1 MNFARRTV
9 ARGPT
14 AIPRLPL
21 VAFID
26 VILFLLLYFVFVAD
40 LTPEEQHLP
49 SALRTEGPGQGTSSG
64 LLPQVLW
71 VESVGGRARYRM
83 GDRVMESR
91 ASLDALLN
99 GLPKAAG
106 LVVKVQGDVSV
117 EAAASALASGKQA
130 GFSKISYVPA
140 R

>member
-1 MNFARRTV
+1 M
-9 ARGPT
+9 
-14 AIPRLPL
+14 
-21 VAFID
+21 AFID

-49 SALRTEGPGQGTSSG
+49 SALRTDAPGQASTAG

-71 VESVGGRARYRM
+71 VESAGGRVRYRM

-91 ASLDALLN
+91 GALDALLG

-106 LVVKVQGDVSV
+106 LVVKGKSEVSV
-117 EAAASALASGKQA
+117 EAVAAALAAGKRA
-130 GFSKISYVPA
+130 GFTKISYVPA
-140 R
+140 N